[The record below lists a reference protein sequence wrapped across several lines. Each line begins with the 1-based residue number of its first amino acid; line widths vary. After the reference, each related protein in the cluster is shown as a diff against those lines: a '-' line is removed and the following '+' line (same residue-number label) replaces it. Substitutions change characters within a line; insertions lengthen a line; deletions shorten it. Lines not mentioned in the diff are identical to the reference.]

1 MPRRRGASGASH
13 GRLGPALR
21 RRVRCGPGGE
31 LGVRLFIAGP
41 EAPHVWPRIGIH
53 DSRGARQAPPRC
65 GGARSGGLKSSVGH
79 VQARSPSATASRL
92 LKLQED
98 VQKPSLAPAFN
109 QELVDLFFEAKDLG
123 FVVETSASAS
133 DNPDRNP
140 TVGEKIGIWRQ
151 GMSKVGSSPRFEG
164 GL

>member
-1 MPRRRGASGASH
+1 MRRTIPGESAARNDKMESMIANFNA
-13 GRLGPALR
+13 RIDVLEQK
-21 RRVRCGPGGE
+21 VRM
-31 LGVRLFIAGP
+31 
-41 EAPHVWPRIGIH
+41 
-53 DSRGARQAPPRC
+53 RC

>member
-1 MPRRRGASGASH
+1 MRRTIPGESAARSDKMESMIANFNA
-13 GRLGPALR
+13 RIDVLEQK
-21 RRVRCGPGGE
+21 VRM
-31 LGVRLFIAGP
+31 
-41 EAPHVWPRIGIH
+41 
-53 DSRGARQAPPRC
+53 RC

>member
-1 MPRRRGASGASH
+1 MTGRADFKVRRTIPGESAARSDKMESMIANFNA
-13 GRLGPALR
+13 RIDVLEQK
-21 RRVRCGPGGE
+21 VRM
-31 LGVRLFIAGP
+31 
-41 EAPHVWPRIGIH
+41 
-53 DSRGARQAPPRC
+53 RC

>member
-53 DSRGARQAPPRC
+53 DSRGARPYRRARTRCAAPFPTAPPFC
-65 GGARSGGLKSSVGH
+65 LCV
-79 VQARSPSATASRL
+79 RL
-92 LKLQED
+92 EPGTSQS
-98 VQKPSLAPAFN
+98 QSLFMALYLP
-109 QELVDLFFEAKDLG
+109 EVLVEYQL
-123 FVVETSASAS
+123 TSAEV
-133 DNPDRNP
+133 R
-140 TVGEKIGIWRQ
+140 
-151 GMSKVGSSPRFEG
+151 
-164 GL
+164 

>member
-1 MPRRRGASGASH
+1 LTGRADFKVRRTIPGESAARNDKMESMIANFNA
-13 GRLGPALR
+13 RIDVLEQK
-21 RRVRCGPGGE
+21 VRM
-31 LGVRLFIAGP
+31 
-41 EAPHVWPRIGIH
+41 
-53 DSRGARQAPPRC
+53 RC